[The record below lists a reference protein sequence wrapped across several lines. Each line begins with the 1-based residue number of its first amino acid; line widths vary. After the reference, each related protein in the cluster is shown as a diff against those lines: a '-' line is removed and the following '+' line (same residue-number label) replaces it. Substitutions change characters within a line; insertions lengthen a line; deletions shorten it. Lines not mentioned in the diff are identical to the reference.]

1 MAWAKRPAAIHN
13 LVRKSHTDGEE
24 NMRGRRFGV
33 GALIAVAL
41 VLAGASGGGAAPAE
55 VWFAEISPL
64 TGPLSFVGVDN
75 RQGVDAAVREINA
88 RGGIKGRRVRVQL
101 FDDGSNPSQ
110 AVSQMNRVADDDKF
124 LGVIGSGFSSSG
136 LAVAPIVEREK
147 IPYISMA
154 SSVAQVSPAK
164 PYYYM
169 TTATSRLF
177 AYSMAFQLRKRGIR
191 RIALMADNAG
201 FGREGARNVDELA
214 SRFGFQIVERIIFP
228 LSATT
233 FQAELSR
240 VKNSNAQALWIWNAT
255 TLAVTI
261 TKEARQLRLPQRLVL
276 TGGNASSLYLGPAC
290 PQNANAVINSYLG
303 PVARFLPKRNPSR
316 PIALKV
322 DRALGKGGSTF
333 NYDGYTGVMMFR
345 AAMLKSGFSRTAI
358 NNALESRLRGFVGP
372 GGRYYYTARNHS
384 GLGLRSM
391 VVSKIARCKMVPIEN
406 LKRRY

>member
-1 MAWAKRPAAIHN
+1 MK
-13 LVRKSHTDGEE
+13 
-24 NMRGRRFGV
+24 GRRFGV
-33 GALIAVAL
+33 AALVAVAL
-41 VLAGASGGGAAPAE
+41 VLLSAGGGSAQGGE
-55 VWFAEISPL
+55 VWLAEISPL

-75 RQGVDAAVREINA
+75 RQGVNVAVAELNR
-88 RGGIKGRRVRVQL
+88 RGGIRGRRVRVQV

-110 AVSQMNRVADDDKF
+110 AVSHMNRVADDDKF

-154 SSVAQVSPAK
+154 SSVAQVTPAK

-177 AYSMAFQLRKRGIR
+177 AYSLAFQLRKLKIR
-191 RIALMADNAG
+191 RIALMADNGG

-214 SRFGFQIVERIIFP
+214 RRFGFQIVERIIFP
-228 LSATT
+228 LTSTT

-240 VKNSNAQALWIWNAT
+240 VKNSTAQALWIWNAT

-261 TKEARQLRLPQRLVL
+261 TKEARQLGLRQRLVL

-290 PQNANAVINSYLG
+290 PQNANALINSYLG
-303 PVARFLPKRNPSR
+303 PVARFLPRRNPSR
-316 PIALKV
+316 AIALKV
-322 DRALGKGGSTF
+322 DRALRKGGSTF
-333 NYDGYTGVMMFR
+333 HYDGYTGVMMFR
-345 AAMLKSGFSRTAI
+345 AAMLRGGFNRTAI
-358 NNALESRLRGFVGP
+358 NNALENRMRGFVGP
-372 GGRYYYTARNHS
+372 GGRYYYSRQNHS

-391 VVSKIARCKMVPIEN
+391 VVSRIARCKMRPIEN

>member
-1 MAWAKRPAAIHN
+1 MK
-13 LVRKSHTDGEE
+13 
-24 NMRGRRFGV
+24 GRRFGV
-33 GALIAVAL
+33 TGLAAVAL
-41 VLAGASGGGAAPAE
+41 VLLSAGSGSGAPAGD
-55 VWFAEISPL
+55 VWLAEISPL

-75 RQGVDAAVREINA
+75 RQGVDVAVKEIN
-88 RGGIKGRRVRVQL
+88 RKGGIKGRRVRVQL

-110 AVSQMNRVADDDKF
+110 AVSHMNKVADDDKF

-154 SSVAQVSPAK
+154 SSVAQVTPAK
-164 PYYYM
+164 PYYFM

-177 AYSMAFQLRKRGIR
+177 AYSLAFQLRKAKIR
-191 RIALMADNAG
+191 RIALMADNGG

-228 LSATT
+228 LTSTT

-290 PQNANAVINSYLG
+290 PQNANALINSYLG

-316 PIALKV
+316 AIALKV
-322 DRALGKGGSTF
+322 DRALRKGGSTF

-358 NNALESRLRGFVGP
+358 NNALENRMRGFVGP
-372 GGRYYYTARNHS
+372 GGRYYYTKENHS

-391 VVSKIARCKMVPIEN
+391 VVSKIARCKMVPVEN